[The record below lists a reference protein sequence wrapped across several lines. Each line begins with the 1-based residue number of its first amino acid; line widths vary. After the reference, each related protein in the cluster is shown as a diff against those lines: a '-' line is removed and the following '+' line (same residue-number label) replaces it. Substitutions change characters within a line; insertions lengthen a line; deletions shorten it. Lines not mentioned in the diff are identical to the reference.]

1 MSVPAD
7 SDRVCTTFPKVK
19 EVRAYIKDSEKGGQV
34 GQGGDCHDVP
44 TGHWIGGS
52 APHMPIANPM
62 SGYEMYEDDRNSWG
76 IGALGS
82 LVVEVETTEG
92 DKGVGVSLGGEAG
105 CYIVEKH
112 LSRFVEG
119 QNPADIEL
127 MWDQM
132 YKSTINYGRKG
143 LPLQAISAVDLA
155 LWDLLGHLRRE
166 PVYQMLGGRTKPYLP
181 VYSTTC
187 DALQAKKFGF
197 VGAKIGCPYGPS
209 AGGEGLKKN
218 VEMFKNTR
226 KQVGDEFPLML
237 DCYMAL
243 TLSYSIQLARELK
256 DLKFKWIEEALP
268 PDDYQGYRELTSV
281 CR

>member
-1 MSVPAD
+1 MSLFGGVISDRFEHSLDKMSFLSD
-7 SDRVCTTFPKVK
+7 SDRKCTAFPKIK
-19 EVRAYIKDSEKGGQV
+19 EVRAYTKDSQKAASV

-44 TGHWIGGS
+44 TGHWIDGS
-52 APHMPIANPM
+52 APHMPIVNPM
-62 SGYEMYEDDRNSWG
+62 SGYELWEDIRASWG
-76 IGALGS
+76 INALGS

-92 DKGVGVSLGGEAG
+92 DKGVGVSIGGAPG
-105 CYIVEKH
+105 CYIVEHH

-119 QNPADIEL
+119 QNPGDVEL

-132 YKSTINYGRKG
+132 YRATLNYGRKG

-166 PVYQMLGGRTKPYLP
+166 PVYQMLGGRTKPFLP

-209 AGGEGLKKN
+209 AGDEGLRKN
-218 VEMFKNTR
+218 VCMLRETR
-226 KQVGDEFPLML
+226 NQV
-237 DCYMAL
+237 
-243 TLSYSIQLARELK
+243 
-256 DLKFKWIEEALP
+256 
-268 PDDYQGYRELTSV
+268 V
-281 CR
+281 

>member
-1 MSVPAD
+1 MSVLAD
-7 SDRVCTTFPKVK
+7 SDRKCTSFPKIK
-19 EVRAYIKDSEKGGQV
+19 EIRAYVKDSDSGDTV

-44 TGHWIGGS
+44 TGHWIDGS
-52 APHMPIANPM
+52 APHLPIANPM
-62 SGYEMYEDDRNSWG
+62 SGYELYQNIRASWG

-92 DKGVGVSLGGEAG
+92 DKGVGVGIGGLAG

-119 QNPADIEL
+119 QDPSNIEL

-132 YKSTINYGRKG
+132 YRATLNYGRKG
-143 LPLQAISAVDLA
+143 LPLQAISAVDIA

-166 PVYQMLGGRTKPYLP
+166 PVYQMLGGKTKPFLP

-187 DALQAKKFGF
+187 DPLQAKKFGF

-209 AGGEGLKKN
+209 AGEDGMKKN
-218 VEMFKNTR
+218 VEMMR
-226 KQVGDEFPLML
+226 K
-237 DCYMAL
+237 
-243 TLSYSIQLARELK
+243 AREQVVTHCTTLHVIINKVNSLK
-256 DLKFKWIEEALP
+256 
-268 PDDYQGYRELTSV
+268 
-281 CR
+281 